1 MRSLIATALAL
12 VVQTA
17 LAVGGEPESPIK
29 QDRPKTDHH
38 RWGYVVMSTDLR
50 IDGLVWTTATKP
62 IRIFDRK
69 KSAFRDVKWKK
80 IERIQQSPDKD
91 WLEREWRWKEGGN
104 DVKVYTDRYYRA
116 AKFRTIITL
125 KSGEKIV
132 GDAVAPIYTA
142 TKKKLYRLELHK
154 RFKSAKPAAKKE
166 LKPLL
171 YIKNLVLTD
180 KPVVEKPGGD
190 GVKGKTGKVENGE
203 KEKEK

>member
-1 MRSLIATALAL
+1 MRVLIVTVAALVMGAALA
-12 VVQTA
+12 A
-17 LAVGGEPESPIK
+17 GGEPESPIK
-29 QDRPKTDHH
+29 QDRPKSDHQ
-38 RWGYVVMSTDLR
+38 RWGYLVMSTDLR

-69 KSAFRDVKWKK
+69 KSGFRDVKWKK
-80 IERIQQSPDKD
+80 VQRIQQSPDKD

-125 KSGEKIV
+125 KTGEKIV
-132 GDAVAPIYTA
+132 GDAVAPIFAA

-154 RFKSAKPAAKKE
+154 RFKSAKPATKKE

-171 YIKNLVLTD
+171 YIRELMLTD
-180 KPVVEKPGGD
+180 TPVVEKP
-190 GVKGKTGKVENGE
+190 EEE
-203 KEKEK
+203 KEKGEKGKAEKG